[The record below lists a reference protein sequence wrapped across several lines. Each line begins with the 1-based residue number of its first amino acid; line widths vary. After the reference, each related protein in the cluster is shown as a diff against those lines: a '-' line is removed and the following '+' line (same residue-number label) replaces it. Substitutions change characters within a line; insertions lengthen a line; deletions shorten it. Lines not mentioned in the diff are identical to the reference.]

1 MGKRVQFSGSD
12 SSAPAKKRKVYEDD
26 LPSDGGA
33 PASSA
38 PASSGPASSGPPSRA
53 ILRGAASAYADEHD
67 EDYSKSMLL
76 RKQKGEL
83 EASQGGGDAEE
94 GDDAKEGDG
103 AKEGERNMDEV
114 KGEERY
120 DAMYSLAAD
129 GVEIEAFN
137 LKEEREGGGGY
148 FDATGNYV
156 FRSGNGG
163 EEADAWLDGLEQAK
177 GKARYGDDEEEGE
190 REREEER
197 ELTDAAKAAM

>member
-38 PASSGPASSGPPSRA
+38 PASSAAASSGPPSRA

-83 EASQGGGDAEE
+83 EASH
-94 GDDAKEGDG
+94 
-103 AKEGERNMDEV
+103 RIVN
-114 KGEERY
+114 
-120 DAMYSLAAD
+120 S
-129 GVEIEAFN
+129 
-137 LKEEREGGGGY
+137 
-148 FDATGNYV
+148 
-156 FRSGNGG
+156 
-163 EEADAWLDGLEQAK
+163 
-177 GKARYGDDEEEGE
+177 ARFL
-190 REREEER
+190 RFP
-197 ELTDAAKAAM
+197 A